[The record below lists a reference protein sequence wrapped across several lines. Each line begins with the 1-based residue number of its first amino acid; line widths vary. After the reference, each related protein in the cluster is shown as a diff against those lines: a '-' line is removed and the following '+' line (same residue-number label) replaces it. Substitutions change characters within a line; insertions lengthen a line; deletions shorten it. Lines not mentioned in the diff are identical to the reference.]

1 MLNIFSWESSVSWV
15 ARSRNFLPKSP
26 GKPRQKT
33 RNKTV
38 MADQWSDLL
47 LTETPEVDERL
58 QEEDKRG
65 QSCEPEEEG

>member
-1 MLNIFSWESSVSWV
+1 MLNIFSWESSLSWV
-15 ARSRNFLPKSP
+15 ARSRKFLPKSP

-47 LTETPEVDERL
+47 LTETPEVD
-58 QEEDKRG
+58 
-65 QSCEPEEEG
+65 